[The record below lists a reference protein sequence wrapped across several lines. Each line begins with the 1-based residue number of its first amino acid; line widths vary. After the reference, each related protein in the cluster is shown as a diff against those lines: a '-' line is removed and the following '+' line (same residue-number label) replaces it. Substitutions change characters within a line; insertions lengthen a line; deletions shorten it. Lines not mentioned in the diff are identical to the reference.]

1 MGVDEQSA
9 GVDTEEIVDEDN
21 GDTEGNELSEVSGL
35 NGEGMKT
42 NELQTHQTHQTH
54 PVPEEINRTIERPLG
69 AEEDKVFEQQ
79 ERGTTRTMP
88 KSNPTKKKESKEEQL
103 THKLYNQLIKK
114 LQSDKTRDAMKQIQ
128 KRLAQVEKNTASVKQ
143 QRELG
148 KQLLIQVKL
157 MQKRLEKINN
167 TISRLKTSPKA
178 GKKKVQPKAR
188 KRSN

>member
-1 MGVDEQSA
+1 MGVDESPNEI
-9 GVDTEEIVDEDN
+9 DTEEIIEEDY
-21 GDTEGNELSEVSGL
+21 GDTEGTELSEGNVQV
-35 NGEGMKT
+35 GEDTGT
-42 NELQTHQTHQTH
+42 TEPQTH

-143 QRELG
+143 QQELG
-148 KQLLIQVKL
+148 KQLLVQVKL

-167 TISRLKTSPKA
+167 TISHSKNSQSSSRKKTPTKS
-178 GKKKVQPKAR
+178 KKKIK
-188 KRSN
+188 